1 MKKILILLF
10 ILILTIQS
18 YTIEKFKLGDKIN
31 LKITNTTE
39 QEIKKSFENISN
51 IEIESIVK
59 DEKGY
64 IIQLRVFE
72 LGKKKVEIDD
82 KAIEFE
88 IITNL
93 NEKDKDIY
101 MDLSDNSNKN
111 MFKLNFPFVPLL
123 ALIGFMVGLYFLI
136 KSKNKN
142 KNLSSSEYFLKGM
155 KSLDKE
161 KWSYEISYYLRNYID
176 SIYKSNFRSGK
187 YEKIG
192 IVGSNEITFLK
203 KLDNYKFSNRNSENE
218 FSEKESLIKKTYEI
232 FEEINNSLKEEKKN
246 QKELKKNE
254 VKRDV

>member
-176 SIYKSNFRSGK
+176 SIYKSNL
-187 YEKIG
+187 E
-192 IVGSNEITFLK
+192 VENMK
-203 KLDNYKFSNRNSENE
+203 KL
-218 FSEKESLIKKTYEI
+218 
-232 FEEINNSLKEEKKN
+232 
-246 QKELKKNE
+246 EL
-254 VKRDV
+254 